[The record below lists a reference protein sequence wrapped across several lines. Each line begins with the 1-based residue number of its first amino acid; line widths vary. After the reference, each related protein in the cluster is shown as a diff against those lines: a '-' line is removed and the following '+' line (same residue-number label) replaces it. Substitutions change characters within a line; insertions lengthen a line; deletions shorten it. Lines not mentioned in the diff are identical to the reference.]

1 MNQCSV
7 KRHLPRLV
15 EHIQAGRIDPR
26 ALITHRVPLEEVDDA
41 YHLFS
46 AKKDGCIKA
55 VLVPPGATAIDPVP
69 QPLPTTP
76 LH

>member
-1 MNQCSV
+1 V
-7 KRHLPRLV
+7 KRHLPRLMT
-15 EHIQAGRIDPR
+15 HIQEGRIQPHKV
-26 ALITHRVPLEEVDDA
+26 ITHRMPLDEVADA